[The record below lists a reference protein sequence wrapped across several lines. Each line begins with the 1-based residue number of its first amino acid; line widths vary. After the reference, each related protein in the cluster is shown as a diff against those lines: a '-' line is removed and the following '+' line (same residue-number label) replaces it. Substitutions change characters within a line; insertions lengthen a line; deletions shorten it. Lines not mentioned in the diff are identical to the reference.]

1 MKLYAESKIKP
12 TKINKTIVKLL
23 SKQYPQLVECGFFE
37 YKRTST
43 DDLIYILNFEKI
55 ELILTDKIDTFK
67 LSYNGI
73 VIDGLELKQEKFLTD
88 YNLYKLISNHWKT
101 NELKEKRTIVALN
114 SQVFNIQIDNAVES
128 TEELIDKL
136 EFRIK
141 RLKKIDWKV

>member
-23 SKQYPQLVECGFFE
+23 SKQYPQLVESNFFE
-37 YKRTST
+37 YKQTNT
-43 DDLIYILNFEKI
+43 NDLIYILNFENLDLVVTQKPNV
-55 ELILTDKIDTFK
+55 FQ
-67 LSYNGI
+67 LSYNGNI
-73 VIDGLELKQEKFLTD
+73 IDGLELIEKPFLND
-88 YNLYKLISNHWKT
+88 YNVFELTSNHWKT
-101 NELKEKRTIVALN
+101 DELKAKRTIVALN
-114 SQVFNIQIDNAVES
+114 SYVFNIQIDNAVES